1 MPSSG
6 EGDGGLMS
14 PMPPPVSVSPRPAT
28 STSVSP
34 SPSLTASPSPA
45 STGNP
50 STQALFEEGS
60 GAAGGASENRLANF
74 LRVNVNGAGGEEGA
88 GAESSIMSEEE
99 GEGGGL
105 CCLVTDCGRERMAS
119 DYFCSRHMH
128 KAKRVSWKAA
138 KRMVQTMGKGLYSMS
153 TVVQGEKLGQFLDTE
168 MPSMDDLKPEILSER
183 FQRQETVTL
192 GEALFLIDQA
202 LEILKTEPNALELK
216 APIKIVGDLHGQFF
230 DLISMLENCGAPRDG
245 SSYLFLGDYVDRGEF
260 SCEVLLYL
268 LALKVAHPQKVHLI
282 RGNHEC
288 RSLTTHFGFK
298 DECKSKYG
306 LPVYYRFLR
315 CFELMPLCAVIAN
328 DHGRY
333 FCTHGGI
340 SPGLESLDQI
350 AALDRRAEP
359 EMEGLLCDLLWAD
372 PSDDPGVTNI
382 ESLSDQEL
390 DSLLS
395 STFQFN
401 RLRGCSVAFGYL
413 AVRRFLDNNDLMC
426 VIRAHAVQEDGY
438 YRHFE
443 KALKKRDVD
452 GDKMLPPVITVFSAP
467 NYCDRYGN
475 RAAVLELLCEELEP
489 QVEHF
494 ECVDHPDRLN
504 RPDRSEVHLT
514 ALIESCPYMPT
525 TFRDFVKLA
534 GRMGPAQPLEDGGEA
549 SESSSV
555 VGAGASVDMGSSEQD
570 ASAKGSAPS
579 SPPQTRK
586 DRSLTAH
593 DLYELEA
600 AHDRINELHPDY
612 LNARIESCEDE
623 GVSRLSTNMNKAN
636 TPSSVSSLVHSTTK
650 ITVSELRNRFD
661 PAARGAAAG
670 TAAPLPVDMGKPRST
685 VTQIT
690 SIFEHKARSERRK
703 MHVRDGSGSG
713 GIVSQMKASI
723 ESKSKAKA
731 AAGSP
736 SSAVPNSTKQKIN
749 VFEALTKRT
758 RSDSVATKLTRV
770 KDSALARRIWVDK
783 VAGSP
788 PPLWGGKAPPGR
800 TFGSGKDKDKDR
812 DVKDKDKDKDKK
824 GGKGIQVSG
833 ESSISPGGRGTGSTG
848 GMGRFGI
855 GSGKK
860 MTASPRRH
868 SSGDSTNGKFPA
880 PPPPGALSQSSDI
893 RGGGIGKSP
902 APWNSSPSPSPG
914 SSEAAD
920 KARRRSTFGGETDA
934 EVEDVK
940 AERAGRQFQNDGK
953 SAGDSAQAHKGDG
966 DGPKTSASSAS
977 SSSPAP
983 GSDAAAILAS
993 VTQLSRRA
1001 AETKTTT
1008 NQKNHDQDP
1017 DLLPSPSLARRGTVA
1032 EDCAFTH
1039 AEILGLKLLFALM
1052 DQRGSEFIDGV
1063 ALEEYADEQDDY
1075 AQEREIEACIKAVDV
1090 DCDGKIGLMDFICFA
1105 ARLKC
1110 YYEGDVGLQK
1120 TLNHAGPHKRP
1131 SGMSM
1136 PGDSD
1141 SDDDDDDD
1149 DEEEDEED
1157 EEDSDSFH
1165 DDVVDDDDDDDSGAN
1180 EGGQDGNLEED
1191 KGADEEEKDKQG
1203 EGEGEGDHRQ
1213 AGSDSPSD
1221 SGSGSGTG
1229 PGSGAVASS
1238 GVDGDECAAACP
1250 MAIAGHVSS
1259 DSATTT
1265 APPPPSPFRYSEE
1278 GTTAAGTEAVRV
1290 EEAPTA
1296 SRSTHPAQSSG
1307 VPDAGVQAPREKDS
1321 AEPKVDGAGGDASM
1335 ACAEP
1340 VPKSLPQV
1348 KARSPSPLVS
1358 RTPSKTT
1365 LDVISV
1371 SSVHAALSAA
1381 VKAVSTSGDIPI
1393 ASEGNGH
1400 QRAPTE

>member
-1 MPSSG
+1 MAQHQEKKKGAAAECLPPVAGDANLTSCPNCYLYFNYGNNDLVPKLISCGHLVCSTCVGDLFCDGSLCCPTCCEIHNCDSPSAFPAVPASPIPSPREYIPSSSDG
-6 EGDGGLMS
+6 VGGL
-14 PMPPPVSVSPRPAT
+14 MPPPVSVSPRPAT
-28 STSVSP
+28 

-50 STQALFEEGS
+50 QALFEEGS
-60 GAAGGASENRLANF
+60 GGGASENRLANF
-74 LRVNVNGAGGEEGA
+74 LRVVNVPGGEEGVA
-88 GAESSIMSEEE
+88 TDSMLESDEE

-105 CCLVTDCGRERMAS
+105 CCLVTDCGRERMSS
-119 DYFCSRHMH
+119 DYFCSRHMD
-128 KAKRVSWKAA
+128 KGKRVSWKAA
-138 KRMVQTMGKGLYSMS
+138 KRMVQTMGKGMYSMS

-168 MPSMDDLKPEILSER
+168 MPSMDNLKPEILAER
-183 FQRQETVTL
+183 FQRQETITL

-202 LEILKTEPNALELK
+202 LEILKMEPNALELK

-230 DLISMLENCGAPRDG
+230 DLVSMLENCGAPRDG

-268 LALKVAHPQKVHLI
+268 LALKVQHPMNVHLI

-315 CFELMPLCAVIAN
+315 CFELMPLCAVVAN

-350 AALDRRAEP
+350 AALNRRAEP

-382 ESLSDQEL
+382 ESLSDQEV

-395 STFQFN
+395 SSFQFN

-413 AVRRFLDNNDLMC
+413 AVRKFLDNNDLMC

-443 KALKKRDVD
+443 KALKRRDVD
-452 GDKMLPPVITVFSAP
+452 GHKKLPPVITVFSAP

-475 RAAVLELLCEELEP
+475 RAAVLGLLCEEIEP

-534 GRMGPAQPLEDGGEA
+534 GRMGPAQPLADGGEA

-555 VGAGASVDMGSSEQD
+555 VGMGGDNGSSEQD
-570 ASAKGSAPS
+570 ISAKGSAPS
-579 SPPQTRK
+579 SPPQARK

-623 GVSRLSTNMNKAN
+623 GVSMLSTNMNKAN

-661 PAARGAAAG
+661 PAARTGEHS
-670 TAAPLPVDMGKPRST
+670 APLPKDMGKPSST
-685 VTQIT
+685 VSQIT

-723 ESKSKAKA
+723 ESKAKA
-731 AAGSP
+731 AATSP
-736 SSAVPNSTKQKIN
+736 SRPGAPNSTKQKIN

-758 RSDSVATKLTRV
+758 RNDNVASKLTRV

-800 TFGSGKDKDKDR
+800 TFGC
-812 DVKDKDKDKDKK
+812 DKK
-824 GGKGIQVSG
+824 GGKGGQG
-833 ESSISPGGRGTGSTG
+833 PQAGRGGSSLG
-848 GMGRFGI
+848 GGRFG
-855 GSGKK
+855 SVKK

-868 SSGDSTNGKFPA
+868 SSSDSANGKFPP
-880 PPPPGALSQSSDI
+880 PPPPGAVAQADI
-893 RGGGIGKSP
+893 GGGTKPP
-902 APWNSSPSPSPG
+902 APWRSNPPLDIDDALDQG
-914 SSEAAD
+914 
-920 KARRRSTFGGETDA
+920 RRRSTLGGETDS
-934 EVEDVK
+934 EMDDMVD
-940 AERAGRQFQNDGK
+940 RTGLQFQGETT
-953 SAGDSAQAHKGDG
+953 GDSARVDSRSTSALAPESDAAALLASVAQLSSGEVAMDDADADGDG
-966 DGPKTSASSAS
+966 DGDGDVIH
-977 SSSPAP
+977 SPP
-983 GSDAAAILAS
+983 G
-993 VTQLSRRA
+993 VG
-1001 AETKTTT
+1001 
-1008 NQKNHDQDP
+1008 
-1017 DLLPSPSLARRGTVA
+1017 RRGTLA
-1032 EDCAFTH
+1032 DDCAFTH

-1110 YYEGDVGLQK
+1110 YYERDVGLQK
-1120 TLNHAGPHKRP
+1120 TLNHAGSKKRS
-1131 SGMSM
+1131 SGMCM
-1136 PGDSD
+1136 PGESD

-1149 DEEEDEED
+1149 EDNEEEEE
-1157 EEDSDSFH
+1157 EEEE
-1165 DDVVDDDDDDDSGAN
+1165 
-1180 EGGQDGNLEED
+1180 EGGADGGSEDVNYDRDDGDGHGDGGGGGDGGGNL
-1191 KGADEEEKDKQG
+1191 DEGPAKEKQSNQRMN
-1203 EGEGEGDHRQ
+1203 EEGDGEDAVGFDGGESN
-1213 AGSDSPSD
+1213 AGWV
-1221 SGSGSGTG
+1221 GTAAG
-1229 PGSGAVASS
+1229 PVAC
-1238 GVDGDECAAACP
+1238 DPER
-1250 MAIAGHVSS
+1250 
-1259 DSATTT
+1259 T
-1265 APPPPSPFRYSEE
+1265 APP
-1278 GTTAAGTEAVRV
+1278 GAGEARIGAVL
-1290 EEAPTA
+1290 
-1296 SRSTHPAQSSG
+1296 
-1307 VPDAGVQAPREKDS
+1307 VQKDS
-1321 AEPKVDGAGGDASM
+1321 VVSASCAPSHTTLLASSASAGPPAEVPSQKP
-1335 ACAEP
+1335 P
-1340 VPKSLPQV
+1340 VS
-1348 KARSPSPLVS
+1348 A
-1358 RTPSKTT
+1358 

-1371 SSVHAALSAA
+1371 SSVQAALHAA
-1381 VKAVSTSGDIPI
+1381 VKSMSGEISGEDVQE
-1393 ASEGNGH
+1393 SEPPYHG
-1400 QRAPTE
+1400 APTE